1 MERQPEAM
9 FFVEKLIA
17 ESDASINWPQ
27 LSDVVLNLFII
38 FSDNL
43 FTVFDVLL

>member
-1 MERQPEAM
+1 M

-38 FSDNL
+38 ILFSDNL
-43 FTVFDVLL
+43 FTVFGVLL